1 MLSGCWAFPLVRWN
15 SYNRE
20 LDVYHGEIVG
30 KGDLATRFYR
40 IADANQEYDFTKMSA
55 VLDMIISECVCMR
68 EAALLKAL
76 EAEIE
81 AEARNEDEE

>member
-1 MLSGCWAFPLVRWN
+1 
-15 SYNRE
+15 
-20 LDVYHGEIVG
+20 
-30 KGDLATRFYR
+30 
-40 IADANQEYDFTKMSA
+40 
-55 VLDMIISECVCMR
+55 MIISECVCMR